1 MHGPQGG
8 SFGAHLKERHN
19 KDGGREEKNTQE
31 EKQLSSRRKA
41 PAIKISNGK
50 CQTKAKRRTK
60 IRAELNLNPIRHVRF
75 TASTAKPKQEL
86 IDRLRQR
93 NETKRSL
100 IEDRRSLNDEHDDM
114 HISEGKKESTRV
126 QLKQDEDKDKGQK
139 ARSRMNLIGQ
149 LRQMAAAQSEK
160 MQMNGAAASDSKC
173 KVIKN
178 SGMSKGR
185 TSIGRMEPRTMGE
198 AQVHG
203 SNRSEHRSTNST
215 TSARY
220 RGSSTLRAA
229 LADAAISRLLS
240 KVMPT

>member
-1 MHGPQGG
+1 M
-8 SFGAHLKERHN
+8 
-19 KDGGREEKNTQE
+19 
-31 EKQLSSRRKA
+31 SSRRKA
-41 PAIKISNGK
+41 PAIRINNGN
-50 CQTKAKRRTK
+50 CQSKASRRKRYFAK
-60 IRAELNLNPIRHVRF
+60 LNLNPIMHVKF
-75 TASTAKPKQEL
+75 IASKAKPKQEL

-100 IEDRRSLNDEHDDM
+100 IEVRRSFNDEHKDM
-114 HISEGKKESTRV
+114 DINKGTNESTRQ

-139 ARSRMNLIGQ
+139 AKSRMNLIGQ
-149 LRQMAAAQSEK
+149 LRQLAAAQSEK
-160 MQMNGAAASDSKC
+160 VKKSSAAICDLRC
-173 KVIKN
+173 KATNVGRLFKNPGVIKN
-178 SGMSKGR
+178 SSMNKGR
-185 TSIGRMEPRTMGE
+185 TFTGRMEPRTMGE

-229 LADAAISRLLS
+229 LADAAIARLLS